1 MTRTRWK
8 ILASG
13 LAVSLGGL
21 ATMAGAQTQCPKSD
35 QKSAPLPMIPSPID
49 LPAPP
54 TAVPSIPPAPAP
66 LVSTPGD
73 VVVPAPAA
81 PIIPASA
88 KAAVAGGAIEMAPMP
103 REVMTAKV
111 TELTLP
117 VTIEP
122 ALVPPPAPEP
132 AKPTQPLTLAAP
144 AAPKVEKS
152 LPAVEVREIKP
163 EPAAPVARANPV
175 LLPPPAPDAP
185 PAAPAHTQQR
195 VADPVPP
202 APVQRPVA
210 ATPTER
216 KLKVVLNM
224 GVDRPRF
231 EVRDGEEV
239 YLKVVCD
246 KIDVKTTPEV
256 GANMSTMRAT
266 GHVAFITPGGE
277 GHCDEL
283 SVVPGAGQVVVSG
296 KVSFKYNWGKAE
308 TVVSGERMTFRLGTA
323 PGMTPTTPAT
333 VPASYQR

>member
-8 ILASG
+8 IMAGG
-13 LAVSLGGL
+13 LAISLGGL
-21 ATMAGAQTQCPKSD
+21 ATMAGAQTACQKAD
-35 QKSAPLPMIPSPID
+35 QKSAPLPAIPAPID
-49 LPAPP
+49 IPAPP
-54 TAVPSIPPAPAP
+54 PSVPAVPAP
-66 LVSTPGD
+66 LVATPGD
-73 VVVPAPAA
+73 VVVPVPAA

-88 KAAVAGGAIEMAPMP
+88 KAAVAGGTVEVAPRP

-122 ALVPPPAPEP
+122 AVAPPPPPAKP
-132 AKPTQPLTLAAP
+132 AQPLTLAAP
-144 AAPKVEKS
+144 EAPKAEKT
-152 LPAVEVREIKP
+152 LPLVDIKEIKP
-163 EPAAPVARANPV
+163 EPVAPVARANPIP
-175 LLPPPAPDAP
+175 LPPPADAP
-185 PAAPAHTQQR
+185 PAAHTQQR
-195 VADPVPP
+195 VPVLAADPVPP
-202 APVQRPVA
+202 APVQRPAA
-210 ATPTER
+210 ATPAER

-224 GVDRPRF
+224 GDERPRF

-256 GANMSTMRAT
+256 GANMATMRAT
-266 GHVAFITPGGE
+266 GHVAFVTPGGE
-277 GHCDEL
+277 GSCDEL
-283 SVVPGAGQVVVSG
+283 SVVPGAGTVVVSG

-323 PGMTPTTPAT
+323 PGMAPATPAT